1 VGGGGGAGGVAGD
14 PPPTNKVFSQCR
26 FHFGTTDTKA
36 KQNASMIPELDF
48 FTPGWMG
55 QADTFDQKNVCDE
68 AKEGAVLGKQVPVIV
83 AYVSAFYVKR
93 HHGSLCDCNVDQCGQ
108 TDGKPNDLCHFGA
121 AYIQQ
126 DVAKIVEVYKNYA
139 QGYAACYGTTRPIIF
154 EMEPDWYQY
163 IASTQGDPMTKT
175 EAGTILGQYAAAIK
189 QHLPNA
195 YLSIDISPW
204 IDDNGAT
211 NGKDWYSHF
220 DLTQFTFANTSGGNT
235 LAANTKIRT
244 DNNMT
249 WAGVS
254 QVIGKGVLAD
264 TGYGAAGV
272 SAGHD
277 ANWDA
282 VTDLNAR
289 IADGVVS
296 ISQYNPKADWA
307 TTIKTIRSQ
316 LKTPRFCP

>member
-1 VGGGGGAGGVAGD
+1 
-14 PPPTNKVFSQCR
+14 
-26 FHFGTTDTKA
+26 
-36 KQNASMIPELDF
+36 
-48 FTPGWMG
+48 
-55 QADTFDQKNVCDE
+55 
-68 AKEGAVLGKQVPVIV
+68 VLGKQVPVIV

-235 LAANTKIRT
+235 LARCEPGDRQGRVGRHRLRRGRRFGWPRRELGRRHRPERPHRRRRRLDQPIQSQGGLGHHDQDHPQPTEDSKILSVVCAALRCART
-244 DNNMT
+244 D
-249 WAGVS
+249 
-254 QVIGKGVLAD
+254 
-264 TGYGAAGV
+264 
-272 SAGHD
+272 
-277 ANWDA
+277 
-282 VTDLNAR
+282 
-289 IADGVVS
+289 
-296 ISQYNPKADWA
+296 
-307 TTIKTIRSQ
+307 
-316 LKTPRFCP
+316 

>member
-1 VGGGGGAGGVAGD
+1 VVGGSAGASVGGGGGAGGVAGD

-55 QADTFDQKNVCDE
+55 LEDTFDQKYVCDE

-175 EAGTILGQYAAAIK
+175 EAGTILDQYAAAIK

-249 WAGVS
+249 CEPG
-254 QVIGKGVLAD
+254 D
-264 TGYGAAGV
+264 
-272 SAGHD
+272 
-277 ANWDA
+277 
-282 VTDLNAR
+282 R
-289 IADGVVS
+289 
-296 ISQYNPKADWA
+296 
-307 TTIKTIRSQ
+307 
-316 LKTPRFCP
+316 